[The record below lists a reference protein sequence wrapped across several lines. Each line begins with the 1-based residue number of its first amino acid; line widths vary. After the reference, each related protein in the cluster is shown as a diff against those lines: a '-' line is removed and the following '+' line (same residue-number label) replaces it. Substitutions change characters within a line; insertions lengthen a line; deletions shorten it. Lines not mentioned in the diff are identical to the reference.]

1 MDVALLT
8 NSYVPNQNFSL
19 NDFENF
25 TLDHL
30 IKKKNFKLVEE
41 FIQKNSKIKN
51 KEKLIKHISNY
62 YLSLNQIKNACSAVD
77 SLNLVSDEYLVYL
90 KIYCLITVNKKEEAQ
105 LLYDLNSELDSL
117 NDFFVKK
124 FEVLMG
130 YEDSNFILSDENIL
144 FFHLSHIT
152 DEKFLYYPSVD
163 SQEFI
168 WKYLSNSN
176 LFKNLNDLDLSE
188 VDQVKFLEKATNE
201 GIFEEKDLLKLYKK
215 FQFDINQLINFEE
228 TIKTLPDYE
237 GRALLYQRFLLAD
250 DLDNKFLLL
259 NKLSSSFEMSNF
271 KKSFDDELSKILKAI
286 DKKDVPLKYIYFY
299 NNNLFTEENKK
310 NKIKFNNEIFH
321 QSKVLNYFLNKNSFP
336 KTQKITDSLLTRI
349 KDDKDY
355 VFNFKDILLLKA
367 LKSDGIKIGDINE
380 LSQFKSELS
389 PEIDKMI
396 DNKEFGMILLKL
408 VEIIGE
414 KELVELDNQSLN
426 KVIEI
431 MNKSKLI
438 NLRNK
443 LLLEILP
450 LKV

>member
-1 MDVALLT
+1 
-8 NSYVPNQNFSL
+8 
-19 NDFENF
+19 
-25 TLDHL
+25 
-30 IKKKNFKLVEE
+30 
-41 FIQKNSKIKN
+41 
-51 KEKLIKHISNY
+51 
-62 YLSLNQIKNACSAVD
+62 
-77 SLNLVSDEYLVYL
+77 
-90 KIYCLITVNKKEEAQ
+90 
-105 LLYDLNSELDSL
+105 
-117 NDFFVKK
+117 
-124 FEVLMG
+124 
-130 YEDSNFILSDENIL
+130 
-144 FFHLSHIT
+144 
-152 DEKFLYYPSVD
+152 
-163 SQEFI
+163 
-168 WKYLSNSN
+168 
-176 LFKNLNDLDLSE
+176 
-188 VDQVKFLEKATNE
+188 
-201 GIFEEKDLLKLYKK
+201 
-215 FQFDINQLINFEE
+215 
-228 TIKTLPDYE
+228 
-237 GRALLYQRFLLAD
+237 
-250 DLDNKFLLL
+250 
-259 NKLSSSFEMSNF
+259 MSNF